1 MNPALPHAT
10 LVDALRHA
18 ECFPHPVSRIEV
30 LETHISWVILTG
42 QYAYKIKKPVDLG
55 FLDFSTLEKRRLCCM
70 EELRLNRRHAPQLY
84 LDVVGITGTSA
95 QPAVSGKGPMI
106 EYAVKMRQFAQD
118 ALASRLL
125 AAGKLTPRCIGKFA
139 ATLYAFHA
147 AAAPAGPADGFGTAQ
162 GMLELAL
169 QNFSQLAALP
179 GLHADKP
186 ALEFLR
192 VQTLHE
198 HRRQHA
204 LFETRIIAGAV
215 RECHGD
221 LHLGNI
227 VLVDGALVPF
237 DCIEFNAALRWNDVM
252 SEVAFLVM
260 DLHDRRHPELAWL
273 FLNAYLECSG
283 DYGGLALLRYYLVY
297 RAMVRA
303 KVHGIRA
310 HQTGI
315 SESEQQRLL
324 GSCRG
329 YLDLAS
335 AFCRH
340 ERPTLVITHGLSGS
354 GKSRITNE
362 LMQQC
367 GGIRIRSDVERKRCH
382 GLSPMERGSSAVG
395 SGMYDER
402 STRGLYE
409 RLAELAGGTL
419 AAGYTTIIDASFL
432 KHWQRNLA
440 RKLAQNAG
448 AALLVVDVTA
458 PESVLRRRVGQRAAE
473 GKDASDAG
481 LAVLEHQIATR
492 EPLSAQERL
501 DAVTVSSEVSDPRTC
516 CEPLLGAL
524 RRLGT

>member
-1 MNPALPHAT
+1 MNPALPHTT
-10 LVDALRHA
+10 LIDDLRHA
-18 ECFPHPVSRIEV
+18 ECFPHPVSRIEF
-30 LETHISWVILTG
+30 LETHISWVVLTG
-42 QYAYKIKKPVDLG
+42 QYAYKIKKPVNLG
-55 FLDFSTLEKRRLCCM
+55 FLDFSTLEKRRLCCT

-84 LDVVGITGTSA
+84 LDVVDITGTSA
-95 QPAVSGKGPMI
+95 QPAVSGKGPVI

-125 AAGKLTPRCIGKFA
+125 AAGKLEPGHIGKFA
-139 ATLYAFHA
+139 TTLCSFHSA
-147 AAAPAGPADGFGTAQ
+147 AASAGSADGFGTAQ
-162 GMLELAL
+162 GTLELAL

-179 GLHADKP
+179 GLHAAKS
-186 ALEFLR
+186 ALEFLHA
-192 VQTLHE
+192 QTLQE
-198 HRRQHA
+198 HHRQHA
-204 LFETRIIAGAV
+204 LFEARIIAGAV

-237 DCIEFNAALRWNDVM
+237 DCIEFSAALRWNDVM

-260 DLHDRRHPELAWL
+260 DLHDRGHPELAWL

-283 DYGGLALLRYYLVY
+283 DYAGLTLLRYYLVY

-315 SESEQQRLL
+315 SESEQLRLL
-324 GSCRG
+324 RSCRG

-335 AFCRH
+335 AFYRH
-340 ERPTLVITHGLSGS
+340 ERPVLVITHGLSGS
-354 GKSRITNE
+354 GKSRITEE
-362 LMQQC
+362 LMQRC
-367 GGIRIRSDVERKRCH
+367 GAIRIRSDVERKRRH
-382 GLSPMERGSSAVG
+382 GMSAADRGSSAVE

-402 STRGLYE
+402 STRELYG

-419 AAGYTTIIDASFL
+419 AAGYTTIIDAAFL
-432 KHWQRNLA
+432 KRWQRDLA
-440 RKLAQNAG
+440 RKLAQNARV
-448 AALLVVDVTA
+448 ALLIADVTA
-458 PESVLRRRVGQRAAE
+458 PESVLRRRVGRRAVE

-492 EPLSAQERL
+492 EPLTPEERQL
-501 DAVTVSSEVSDPRTC
+501 TVAMPGEDCDPLAC
-516 CEPLLGAL
+516 CEPLLDVL
-524 RRLGT
+524 RRTAA

>member
-1 MNPALPHAT
+1 MNPAHPHAT
-10 LVDALRHA
+10 LIDALRHA
-18 ECFPHPVSRIEV
+18 ECFPHPVSGIEL

-42 QYAYKIKKPVDLG
+42 QYAYKIKKPVNLG
-55 FLDFSTLEKRRLCCM
+55 FLDFSTLERRRRCCM
-70 EELRLNRRHAPQLY
+70 EELRLNRRQAPQLY

-95 QPAVSGKGPMI
+95 QPAISGKGPVI

-125 AAGKLTPRCIGKFA
+125 ADGKLTPGHIGKFA
-139 ATLYAFHA
+139 ATLSAFHA

-162 GMLELAL
+162 GTLELAL

-192 VQTLHE
+192 AQTLQE
-198 HRRQHA
+198 HHRQHA

-215 RECHGD
+215 REGHGD

-227 VLVDGALVPF
+227 VLVDGELVPF
-237 DCIEFNAALRWNDVM
+237 DCIEFSAALRWNDVM
-252 SEVAFLVM
+252 SEAAFLVM
-260 DLHDRRHPELAWL
+260 DLHDRAHPELAWL

-283 DYGGLALLRYYLVY
+283 DYAGLALLRYYLAY

-310 HQTGI
+310 HQAGI

-354 GKSRITNE
+354 GKSRITEE

-367 GGIRIRSDVERKRCH
+367 GGIRIRSDVERKRRH
-382 GLSPMERGSSAVG
+382 GLSAMEHGSSAVE
-395 SGMYDER
+395 SGMYDECL
-402 STRGLYE
+402 TRELYE

-419 AAGYTTIIDASFL
+419 AAGYTTIIDAAFL
-432 KHWQRNLA
+432 KRWQRNLA

-448 AALLVVDVTA
+448 VALLVVDVIA
-458 PESVLRRRVGQRAAE
+458 PESVLRRRVGQRAVE

-481 LAVLEHQIATR
+481 LAVLQHQIATR

-501 DAVTVSSEVSDPRTC
+501 DAFTISSEVSDPRTC

-524 RRLGT
+524 RRLGA